1 MSDIPETPR
10 TSQETPRG
18 GGHPEVQSSAAVNDP
33 KSHSPPTPR
42 TPFISLLSHV
52 QEQLPELNIH
62 FRSQSFLTSMYASSW
77 FLTLF
82 LTTFPLP
89 VATRVFDIF
98 MYEVRRL
105 QRAPEVTQRPRPP
118 FPCRKHLPL
127 AACLLSFFGGGG
139 RNPKIKVVVGGKGGD
154 ADPFLQG
161 LEIVFRVGMA
171 LLQFNQAE
179 LVQLDMEGMSQVR
192 LGWI

>member
-33 KSHSPPTPR
+33 ESHSPPTPR

-127 AACLLSFFGGGG
+127 AACLLFFFGGGWSG
-139 RNPKIKVVVGGKGGD
+139 EKPQNQSGG
-154 ADPFLQG
+154 
-161 LEIVFRVGMA
+161 
-171 LLQFNQAE
+171 
-179 LVQLDMEGMSQVR
+179 
-192 LGWI
+192 GWERW